1 AGAVAAGVSASL
13 HAAAAASAT
22 RDTPAIFQKW
32 LVMVSS
38 PFALPPAPPA
48 LPCGPYGF
56 CSRRTSPERGAKLTI
71 RRVVPR
77 RKAFRPAAYRASL
90 PASAAHEV
98 ALHCSHRRMT
108 MRMLTPS
115 LAAVAM
121 ALMVGSSSAQV
132 PRVADVKLNA
142 NELWTTA

>member
-1 AGAVAAGVSASL
+1 
-13 HAAAAASAT
+13 
-22 RDTPAIFQKW
+22 AIFQKW

-48 LPCGPYGF
+48 LPCRPYGF
-56 CSRRTSPERGAKLTI
+56 CSARTSPERCAKLTI

-77 RKAFRPAAYRASL
+77 RKAFLPAAYRASL
-90 PASAAHEV
+90 PAGAAHED

-108 MRMLTPS
+108 MRMLPTS

-121 ALMVGSSSAQV
+121 ALMVGAASAQV
-132 PRVADVKLNA
+132 PRAADGK
-142 NELWTTA
+142 